1 MDNDMNN
8 SNDLSDIIDNLE
20 NIRISE
26 KNELLTYIN
35 TLPIEYNLK
44 KYLYDLIENDNHTD
58 YLTIYNICMENDI
71 ELPPF

>member
-1 MDNDMNN
+1 MD
-8 SNDLSDIIDNLE
+8 DIIDSFE
-20 NIRISE
+20 YISISE
-26 KNELLTYIN
+26 NNELLTYIS
-35 TLPIEYNLK
+35 TLRIDYSLK

>member
-1 MDNDMNN
+1 MD
-8 SNDLSDIIDNLE
+8 DIIDNFGY
-20 NIRISE
+20 ISISE
-26 KNELLTYIN
+26 NNELLTYIH
-35 TLPIEYNLK
+35 TLDIDYNLK

>member
-1 MDNDMNN
+1 MD
-8 SNDLSDIIDNLE
+8 DIIDNLGY
-20 NIRISE
+20 ISISE
-26 KNELLTYIN
+26 NNELLTYIH
-35 TLPIEYNLK
+35 TLDIDYNLK

>member
-1 MDNDMNN
+1 MDSAMNDP
-8 SNDLSDIIDNLE
+8 NDLENIIDNLE

-35 TLPIEYNLK
+35 TLPIEYNIK

>member
-1 MDNDMNN
+1 MD
-8 SNDLSDIIDNLE
+8 DIIDSFGY
-20 NIRISE
+20 ISISE
-26 KNELLTYIN
+26 NNELLTYIR
-35 TLPIEYNLK
+35 TLDIDYNLK

>member
-1 MDNDMNN
+1 MD
-8 SNDLSDIIDNLE
+8 DIIDNLGY
-20 NIRISE
+20 ISISE
-26 KNELLTYIN
+26 NNELLTYIR
-35 TLPIEYNLK
+35 TLDIDYNLK

>member
-1 MDNDMNN
+1 MDY
-8 SNDLSDIIDNLE
+8 IIDNFGY
-20 NIRISE
+20 ISISE
-26 KNELLTYIN
+26 NNELLTYIN
-35 TLPIEYNLK
+35 TLDIDYNLK

>member
-1 MDNDMNN
+1 MD
-8 SNDLSDIIDNLE
+8 DIIDSFE
-20 NIRISE
+20 YISISE
-26 KNELLTYIN
+26 NNELLTYIN
-35 TLPIEYNLK
+35 TLHIDYKLK

>member
-1 MDNDMNN
+1 MD
-8 SNDLSDIIDNLE
+8 DIIDNFGY
-20 NIRISE
+20 ISISE
-26 KNELLTYIN
+26 NNELLIYIS
-35 TLPIEYNLK
+35 TLDIDYNLK

>member
-1 MDNDMNN
+1 MD
-8 SNDLSDIIDNLE
+8 DIIDSFEYISITE
-20 NIRISE
+20 N
-26 KNELLTYIN
+26 NELLTYIS
-35 TLPIEYNLK
+35 TLNIDYNLK

>member
-1 MDNDMNN
+1 ME
-8 SNDLSDIIDNLE
+8 DIIDNFGY
-20 NIRISE
+20 ISISE
-26 KNELLTYIN
+26 NNELLTYIS
-35 TLPIEYNLK
+35 TLDIDYNLK

>member
-1 MDNDMNN
+1 MD
-8 SNDLSDIIDNLE
+8 DIIDSFE
-20 NIRISE
+20 YISISE
-26 KNELLTYIN
+26 NNELLTYIH
-35 TLPIEYNLK
+35 TLNIDYNIK

>member
-1 MDNDMNN
+1 MD
-8 SNDLSDIIDNLE
+8 DIIDSFE
-20 NIRISE
+20 YISISE
-26 KNELLTYIN
+26 NNELLTYIH
-35 TLPIEYNLK
+35 TLNIDYNLK

>member
-1 MDNDMNN
+1 MD
-8 SNDLSDIIDNLE
+8 DIIDNFE
-20 NIRISE
+20 YISISE
-26 KNELLTYIN
+26 NNELLTYIS
-35 TLPIEYNLK
+35 TLNIDYNLQ